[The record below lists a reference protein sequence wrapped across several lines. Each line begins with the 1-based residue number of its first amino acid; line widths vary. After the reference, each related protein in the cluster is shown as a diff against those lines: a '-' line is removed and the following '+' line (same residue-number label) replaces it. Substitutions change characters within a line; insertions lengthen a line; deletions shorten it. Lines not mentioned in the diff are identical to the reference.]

1 MSCPGSFTGGK
12 MNHFGIWL
20 YKEIKSKGT
29 TQSELCKVTGVSTQT
44 ISQYV
49 NGKAIPKMQTLWLI
63 CKALNA
69 DFMSACAAIK
79 DDLEAGERNDK

>member
-1 MSCPGSFTGGK
+1 MSC
-12 MNHFGIWL
+12 FGIWL
-20 YKEIKSKGT
+20 YKEIKIHGT
-29 TQSELCKVTGVSTQT
+29 TQSELCAKTGFSTQT

-49 NGKAIPKMQTLWLI
+49 NGKSVPKMQTLHMI

-79 DDLEAGERNDK
+79 DDLEAGMDGNDK

>member
-1 MSCPGSFTGGK
+1 MSCPGLFTGGK
-12 MNHFGIWL
+12 MSDFGIWL
-20 YKEIKSKGT
+20 YKEIKIHGT
-29 TQSELCKVTGVSTQT
+29 TQSELCKVTGISTQT

-63 CKALNA
+63 CKALDS

-79 DDLEAGERNDK
+79 DDLEAGEWK

>member
-12 MNHFGIWL
+12 MTNFGIWL
-20 YKEIKSKGT
+20 YKEIKTKGT
-29 TQSELCKVTGVSTQT
+29 TQSELCAKTGISTQT

-79 DDLEAGERNDK
+79 DDLEAGEWK

>member
-1 MSCPGSFTGGK
+1 MT
-12 MNHFGIWL
+12 NFGIWL

-29 TQSELCKVTGVSTQT
+29 TQSELCAKTGFSTQT

-49 NGKAIPKMQTLWLI
+49 NGKAIPKIQTLWLI
-63 CKALNA
+63 CKALDS

-79 DDLEAGERNDK
+79 DDLEAGMEY

>member
-1 MSCPGSFTGGK
+1 
-12 MNHFGIWL
+12 MNNFGIWL
-20 YKEIKSKGT
+20 YKEIKIHGT

-49 NGKAIPKMQTLWLI
+49 NGKGTPKVQTLWMI
-63 CKALNA
+63 CKALNS

-79 DDLEAGERNDK
+79 DDLEAGERNDR